1 MTSIP
6 IGGETAKTLG
16 LKSALRLKAI
26 DLAVERV
33 ARFRAERDAAALR
46 LQFAELEHELA
57 QWVSET
63 GKDAF
68 GFNPR
73 SFREWLR
80 KGEQ

>member
-6 IGGETAKTLG
+6 VNVVNAQTLG

-33 ARFRAERDAAALR
+33 ARFRAERDAASLR
-46 LQFAELEHELA
+46 LQLAEMEHELA
-57 QWVSET
+57 QWASET
-63 GKDAF
+63 GRDTF
-68 GFNPR
+68 GFNAR

>member
-1 MTSIP
+1 MVNV
-6 IGGETAKTLG
+6 EALG

-33 ARFRAERDAAALR
+33 ARFRAERDAASLR
-46 LQFAELEHELA
+46 LNLAEMEHELCLWA
-57 QWVSET
+57 SET
-63 GKDAF
+63 GNNAF
-68 GFNPR
+68 GFNAR